1 VLRQLVPERY
11 LQSPEIC
18 EVIDAV
24 QPELDRMQDAIDD
37 VLAQFVLNTAT
48 WGLSM
53 WERDY
58 GIESNV
64 SQSYEE
70 RRDHVRSKLR
80 GTGTMNCDALE
91 QIAAAYVAGRTEIT
105 EVPEKWLLRVAF
117 VDVFGVPSNLEDL
130 KAVLEEM
137 RPAHLLLEYIVR
149 YRLWKEVRQYTWGQ
163 LKVHTWAEVKGGQ
176 L

>member
-1 VLRQLVPERY
+1 MLRQLVPERY

-64 SQSYEE
+64 SQS
-70 RRDHVRSKLR
+70 
-80 GTGTMNCDALE
+80 
-91 QIAAAYVAGRTEIT
+91 
-105 EVPEKWLLRVAF
+105 
-117 VDVFGVPSNLEDL
+117 
-130 KAVLEEM
+130 
-137 RPAHLLLEYIVR
+137 
-149 YRLWKEVRQYTWGQ
+149 
-163 LKVHTWAEVKGGQ
+163 
-176 L
+176 